1 MCLRVSVKC
10 STYGF
15 GPAKCMRKTILEEIN
30 LHLFLKYHF
39 PTVAFGTFCK
49 CESVWSWF
57 PFRTDG
63 LLKIYS
69 HHKIPLKIY
78 IWFHYQPKRMTVFCK
93 SPFHGRTSIYEEYIE
108 CILVLVIRVFEL
120 QKTNSGKWKI
130 PHAIVLAIFWDNCR
144 KILKPNLNGEH
155 FEKIDTKT
163 AITYNDNLENN
174 QFSV

>member
-1 MCLRVSVKC
+1 
-10 STYGF
+10 
-15 GPAKCMRKTILEEIN
+15 MRKTILEEIN